1 MKRLKETFSLQG
13 YMNELHYNPKI
24 VLLAV
29 DGLSFPLI
37 EKWVALGHLP
47 IIQRLM
53 ERGCSGMLKPFVPS
67 NSAVIWTSVM
77 TGMNPR
83 KHGIDG
89 FIHYKIGERMISKT
103 AVKRL
108 FTFGARPLFRLMKKK
123 GYIRDVS
130 FSLPMVQKKML
141 WELFAQENRNVGVIN
156 WWFSWP
162 ATRVPGFVISDRVHY
177 WRLHEQSSESLLP
190 KGHLTYPNSLLDKI
204 KNLVINPFDLTYDIY
219 ERFMRLSRSAIDG
232 MKNSH
237 YRRHQLMSEFKYLY
251 AQDESV
257 RRLALFCLDKFVQP
271 DFFALYF
278 RGIDII
284 SHCALKYAEGH
295 RDPSVTEEEVEH
307 FGDTVHQ
314 YYRHLDSILGE
325 IINSLS
331 PDTNI
336 MIVSDHGFDKEPDGR
351 FGHRKTRPPGLFILS
366 GPQIRRGVRLSDAS
380 LYDIAPTLLYLA
392 GLPLSQEMDG
402 SLLRRAIVE
411 PFLNSH
417 PVRSIASYGAP
428 ERQREVGL
436 AEDDEEIKERLRA
449 LGYID

>member
-1 MKRLKETFSLQG
+1 
-13 YMNELHYNPKI
+13 MNKLNKNPKI
-24 VLLAV
+24 VLLAL

-47 IIQRLM
+47 TVQRLM
-53 ERGCSGMLKPFVPS
+53 KRGCFGLLKPFVPP

-77 TGMNPR
+77 TGMNPG
-83 KHGIDG
+83 KHGIDS
-89 FIHYKIGERMISKT
+89 FIHYKIGERVISKT

-108 FTFGARPLFRLMKKK
+108 FNCGARPLFRWMKKK
-123 GYIRDVS
+123 GYIHDVP
-130 FSLPMVQKKML
+130 FSLTMVQQKML

-162 ATRVPGFVISDRVHY
+162 AIQVPGFIISDRIHY
-177 WRLHEQSSESLLP
+177 WRLHERSSGSRLP
-190 KGHLTYPNSLLDKI
+190 EAHLVYPNSLLDDI
-204 KNLVINPFDLTYDIY
+204 KSLVVNPFDLSYDIY
-219 ERFMRLSRSAIDG
+219 GQFMRLSRSDIDQ

-237 YRRHQLMSEFKYLY
+237 YKRHQLMSEFKYLY

-257 RRLALFCLDKFVQP
+257 RRLALFCLNKFVQP

-284 SHCALKYAEGH
+284 SHCALKYAEEN
-295 RDPSVTEEEVEH
+295 RDPSITGKEVER
-307 FGDTVHQ
+307 FGETVHEYYQ
-314 YYRHLDSILGE
+314 YLDSILGE

-336 MIVSDHGFDKEPDGR
+336 MIVSDHGFEKEPDGR
-351 FGHRKTRPPGLFILS
+351 FGHRRTRPPGLFVLS
-366 GPQIRRGVRLSDAS
+366 GPQIRQGFTISDTS
-380 LYDIAPTLLYLA
+380 LYDIAPTLLYLG

-402 SLLRRAIVE
+402 SLLRECIEE
-411 PFLNSH
+411 PFLHSH
-417 PVRSIASYGAP
+417 PVRSILSYGAP

>member
-1 MKRLKETFSLQG
+1 
-13 YMNELHYNPKI
+13 MNELNYNPKI

-37 EKWVALGHLP
+37 QKWVALGHLP
-47 IIQRLM
+47 TINGLIK
-53 ERGCSGMLKPFVPS
+53 RGCSGLLKPFAPS

-83 KHGIDG
+83 KHGIDS
-89 FIHYKIGERMISKT
+89 FIHYKIGERVISKT
-103 AVKRL
+103 AVKRML
-108 FTFGARPLFRLMKKK
+108 RCGARPLFRLMKKK
-123 GYIRDVS
+123 GYIQDAS
-130 FSLPMVQKKML
+130 FSLPMIQQKML

-162 ATRVPGFVISDRVHY
+162 AIQVPGFIISDRIHY
-177 WRLHEQSSESLLP
+177 WRLHERSSGSSLPEAHLVYP
-190 KGHLTYPNSLLDKI
+190 KSLLDKM
-204 KNLVINPFDLTYDIY
+204 KSLVVNPFDIAYDIY
-219 ERFMRLSRSAIDG
+219 ERFMRLGRSDIDQ

-237 YRRHQLMSEFKYLY
+237 YKRHQLMSEFKYLY

-257 RRLALFCLDKFVQP
+257 RRLALFCLDKFAQP

-284 SHCALKYAEGH
+284 SHCALKYAEGN
-295 RDPSVTEEEVEH
+295 RDSSITDEEAER
-307 FGDTVHQ
+307 FGETVHEYYQ
-314 YYRHLDSILGE
+314 YLDATLGE
-325 IINSLS
+325 IIDSLS
-331 PDTNI
+331 PDTTI
-336 MIVSDHGFDKEPDGR
+336 MVVSDHGFEKEPDGR
-351 FGHRKTRPPGLFILS
+351 FGHRKTRPSGLFMLS
-366 GPQIRRGVRLSDAS
+366 GLQIKQGLVLTGAS

-402 SLLRRAIVE
+402 SLLKGCIDE
-411 PFLNSH
+411 PFLNAH
-417 PVRSIASYGAP
+417 PVQSISSYGIP
-428 ERQREVGL
+428 ERKTEVGL